1 MDPRNPY
8 RNALAAIWIA
18 SLVLAA
24 AIWMIG
30 TATVNSDPF
39 AADPIP
45 PDAVVVGA
53 GMVAFAG
60 SLFGLGILA
69 LLLWLVVSSLTWR
82 APAAPEATA
91 PAKAAKPRAASAG
104 PRTELD
110 RVREALDA
118 EDQG

>member
-1 MDPRNPY
+1 MDARNPY
-8 RNALAAIWIA
+8 RNALAAIWTA

-53 GMVAFAG
+53 ATYRNAWLPDAVAFVD
-60 SLFGLGILA
+60 GLHGTSG
-69 LLLWLVVSSLTWR
+69 LLVLPDGARHTW
-82 APAAPEATA
+82 ANA
-91 PAKAAKPRAASAG
+91 
-104 PRTELD
+104 
-110 RVREALDA
+110 V
-118 EDQG
+118 

>member
-1 MDPRNPY
+1 MDARNPY

-69 LLLWLVVSSLTWR
+69 LLLWLVVSALAWR
-82 APAAPEATA
+82 APAPEATA
-91 PAKAAKPRAASAG
+91 PAKSATPRPASAG